1 MTAAMEFD
9 HVVVGAGSAGCTLAG
24 RLSEDDGV
32 SVCLLEAGGI
42 DSSVLIRA
50 PMGFAA
56 GAPIGLNTARYHT
69 EPQPGLGGRRGFQPR
84 GRVLGGSSA
93 INAMVYARGH
103 ASDYDGWAEAG
114 NPGWD
119 YSSVLPYFMRAEH
132 SECFGANEHH
142 GVGGPLNVG
151 FLRSPFPI
159 SEAFLHA
166 CESQGLARTPDYNG
180 ARQEGCWPAQVT
192 QKGGERCS
200 AARAYIAP
208 ARARRNLEVLTHAQ
222 ALRLVFEGRRVV
234 GVDVLIDGQP
244 RTLRARH
251 EVIVS
256 SGAFGSPQLLM
267 CSGIGDAQ
275 HLREHGIGVLHH
287 LPGVGRSLQDHITAT
302 LNWRSTRCDGTFG
315 LSLPGAAMM
324 LRAIRQWRRERMGP
338 ITSNVAEAGAFFR
351 TSSDLEAPDIQLEF
365 MVGMVDDHNRRI
377 HLGHG
382 YGIHVTLM
390 RPESRGEVRLR
401 SGDTRDA
408 PVIDPRYF
416 SDPRDMRTL
425 VEGVRRTLAIMESPA
440 LAPWRGPMLYPL
452 SADEPAGIERELR
465 RSADTEYHP
474 VGTCRMGPASAA
486 DAVVDS
492 ELRVHGVAG
501 LRLADASI
509 MPRITTGNTN
519 APSIM
524 IGEKASDMVLGRQP
538 LPSRKPA

>member
-1 MTAAMEFD
+1 MDFD
-9 HVVVGAGSAGCTLAG
+9 YVVVGAGSAGCALAG
-24 RLSEDDGV
+24 RLSEEG
-32 SVCLLEAGGI
+32 SATICLLEAGGP
-42 DSSVLIRA
+42 DTSVLVRA

-69 EPQPGLGGRRGFQPR
+69 VPQPGLDGRRGFQPR
-84 GRVLGGSSA
+84 GKVLGGSSS

-103 ASDYDGWAEAG
+103 ASDYDGWAAAG

-142 GVGGPLNVG
+142 GVSGPLNVD

-159 SEAFLHA
+159 SEAFLKA
-166 CESQGLARTPDYNG
+166 CESQGIARTPDYNG

-208 ARARRNLEVLTHAQ
+208 ARARRNLEVVTRAQ

-234 GVDVLIDGQP
+234 GVEVLVNGRQ
-244 RTLRARH
+244 RTVRARR
-251 EVIVS
+251 EVIIS
-256 SGAFGSPQLLM
+256 SGAFGAPQLLM

-275 HLREHGIGVLHH
+275 QLRAHGIEVLHH
-287 LPGVGRSLQDHITAT
+287 LPGVGRNLQDHITAT
-302 LNWRSTRCDGTFG
+302 LNWRSPRHDGTFG
-315 LSLPGAAMM
+315 LSLPGVAMM
-324 LRAIRQWRRERMGP
+324 LRAMRQWRRERAGP

-351 TSSDLEAPDIQLEF
+351 TRDDLDAPDIQLEF
-365 MVGMVDDHNRRI
+365 MVGMVDDHNRKL
-377 HLGHG
+377 HVGHG

-390 RPESRGEVRLR
+390 RPESRGEVRIG
-401 SGDTRDA
+401 SADTRDA

-416 SDPRDMRTL
+416 SDARDLRTL
-425 VEGVRRTLAIMESPA
+425 VEGVRRTLAIMASPA
-440 LAPWRGPMLYPL
+440 LAPWRGPMLHPV
-452 SADEPAGIERELR
+452 SGDDPEGIERELR

-474 VGTCRMGPASAA
+474 VGTCRMGPAS
-486 DAVVDS
+486 DPGAVVDS
-492 ELRVHGVAG
+492 ELRVHGIAG
-501 LRLADASI
+501 LRVADASI

-524 IGEKASDMVLGRQP
+524 IGEKASDLVLGRKP
-538 LPSRKPA
+538 LPLKEPA